1 MLITDHARP
10 TLAEAVESSAYAWG
24 VSWLP
29 IELEPAE
36 LRCGPAVRPGFGA
49 CHRCFV
55 RRRDQHDRSPVPR
68 RVRERHGSGSGDAPA
83 PHPGR
88 ARVTGYAPHHVGMAV
103 ALARAA
109 VHDLFSAPPE
119 SETTATRV
127 RSVNLADGRTARH
140 HVVAVDQCPRAAAR
154 HAAAR
159 THHMADLRAADRRR
173 TGGELTRM
181 PNGDVLTAEQTGAAA
196 LRDPQLSAALGT
208 GTAAAAPRRGRA
220 ADRGGPGGRRA
231 ARAPGVPRQSRHRT
245 AAPAASAAGREPG
258 PRRARRGAGADAAR
272 RLQGPLAAV
281 DVRSHRGLP
290 AAPRS
295 PAGRTPGPRCPPNSP
310 TTSPGWATPPA
321 PTATGSRGAL
331 RLAAARVALFGSGPA
346 AAALAAGNWRRP
358 RT

>member
-1 MLITDHARP
+1 MHTGTTGPRRPLFLTAGSFGHAVGERLARVLTGAVAMGVDEGSHPSFWPVSDLLVLITDHARP

-24 VSWLP
+24 VPWLP

-140 HVVAVDQCPRAAAR
+140 HVVAVDQCPRCR
-154 HAAAR
+154 PPR
-159 THHMADLRAADRRR
+159 
-173 TGGELTRM
+173 GGEDTTWRTFERL
-181 PNGDVLTAEQTGAAA
+181 TGAA
-196 LRDPQLSAALGT
+196 P
-208 GTAAAAPRRGRA
+208 
-220 ADRGGPGGRRA
+220 
-231 ARAPGVPRQSRHRT
+231 V
-245 AAPAASAAGREPG
+245 
-258 PRRARRGAGADAAR
+258 
-272 RLQGPLAAV
+272 
-281 DVRSHRGLP
+281 
-290 AAPRS
+290 
-295 PAGRTPGPRCPPNSP
+295 
-310 TTSPGWATPPA
+310 
-321 PTATGSRGAL
+321 GS
-331 RLAAARVALFGSGPA
+331 
-346 AAALAAGNWRRP
+346 
-358 RT
+358 